1 MTELRR
7 LVLAPLRLTQTTPP
21 ATVALPQPFPHGYQL
36 DDGMAPQDISSLID
50 PAWTWAAGGLVSTP
64 ADLNRFA
71 RGYVSGRLFS
81 AAVRHQQLQ
90 TITGDSEP
98 PGPGANSAGLG
109 IFRYRTRCGTVYGH
123 TGNFPGY
130 TQFFAATLNGRRSVV
145 VSVNEQLRPDVDR
158 RVFDSV
164 RDAET
169 LAVCS
174 ALAGS
179 S

>member
-1 MTELRR
+1 
-7 LVLAPLRLTQTTPP
+7 
-21 ATVALPQPFPHGYQL
+21 
-36 DDGMAPQDISSLID
+36 MAPQDISSLID

-90 TITGDSEP
+90 TVTGDSEP

-109 IFRYRTRCGTVYGH
+109 IFRYRTRCGTVYGR
-123 TGNFPGY
+123 TGNFLGY
-130 TQFFAATLNGRRSVV
+130 TQFFAARLNGRRSVV

-158 RVFDSV
+158 RMFDSL

-174 ALAGS
+174 
-179 S
+179 